1 VSPVI
6 SFNLDQII
14 EPVAVGVRR
23 AYVFLGLGL
32 NAANDPNHVNYHLPG
47 NFTLSFVPENQSA
60 EQIKEFKEE
69 FGRWIVANSLREVI
83 ESLAITLDR
92 GHEVCF
98 AVASRV
104 GINASPPSVFSKKGV
119 VGKLVTWSKEFGIAA
134 PLNDHFASL
143 TTARNCLSHRRGI
156 LGKEDCDA
164 AGHFIL
170 RYMRPELLIKA
181 PSGEETIIPPD
192 FQEPI
197 LAKDGGLVQLRI
209 VEGAKE
215 FSVGSLLVLSPLN
228 VRDIVWTVWN
238 TGLALK
244 NGIIEFCKKNGVTVT
259 EG

>member
-1 VSPVI
+1 
-6 SFNLDQII
+6 
-14 EPVAVGVRR
+14 
-23 AYVFLGLGL
+23 
-32 NAANDPNHVNYHLPG
+32 
-47 NFTLSFVPENQSA
+47 
-60 EQIKEFKEE
+60 
-69 FGRWIVANSLREVI
+69 
-83 ESLAITLDR
+83 
-92 GHEVCF
+92 
-98 AVASRV
+98 
-104 GINASPPSVFSKKGV
+104 
-119 VGKLVTWSKEFGIAA
+119 
-134 PLNDHFASL
+134 
-143 TTARNCLSHRRGI
+143 
-156 LGKEDCDA
+156 
-164 AGHFIL
+164 
-170 RYMRPELLIKA
+170 MRPELLIKA